1 MSRALRIVII
11 VAVASVAAGALY
23 IRVLEKRI
31 RGLRAEKQAEEV
43 QLHQLAQLAIV
54 RPTDQAR
61 KVKLFYLSAPGTTA
75 LQARE
80 VEMPLAKEPAREA
93 RQIVAA
99 LIVGPADPALRTL
112 PAETLVHE
120 VFLLADG
127 TAVVDLSQGFA
138 NGTPSGI
145 ETEQVTVDSIVRS
158 LGANLKEIR
167 RVKILIE
174 GQEVETVAGHVD
186 LGCFYDV
193 SRSPARSGGSGMTPG
208 ARR

>member
-11 VAVASVAAGALY
+11 VALAGVAAGALY

-31 RGLRAEKQAEEV
+31 RGLRAQKQAEELQV
-43 QLHQLAQLAIV
+43 QQLAQLAIV
-54 RPTDQAR
+54 RPTDEAR
-61 KVKLFYLSAPGTTA
+61 KVKLFYLAAPGA
-75 LQARE
+75 LTLAARE
-80 VEMPLAKEPAREA
+80 TEMPLAKEPAREA
-93 RQIVAA
+93 KQIVAA
-99 LIVGPADPALRTL
+99 LIVGPGDPALRTL

-138 NGTPSGI
+138 VGMPSGI
-145 ETEQVTVDSIVRS
+145 ETEQVAVDSILRS
-158 LGANLKEIR
+158 LSANLPEIR

-174 GQEVETVAGHVD
+174 GQQAETVAGHVD

-193 SRSPARSGGSGMTPG
+193 PRPPATR
-208 ARR
+208 